1 MIYSLYT
8 LLSIY
13 LLWIFYLA
21 VMNLHRV
28 HKTTGLSKTT
38 FIFGVPVLAVG
49 LLLDVLV
56 NISVCSLLFL
66 DIPRELTVTARLQRY
81 NKASDG
87 WRKKTALWIAEH
99 FLDVF
104 DPSGKHV

>member
-1 MIYSLYT
+1 MIVIYS

-13 LLWIFYLA
+13 LLWVFYLA

-28 HKTTGLSKTT
+28 HKTTGLSKMTYT
-38 FIFGVPVLAVG
+38 FGVPVLAVG

-56 NISVCSLLFL
+56 NIIVCSIVFF
-66 DIPRELTVTARLQRY
+66 DIPRELTVTDRLQRY
-81 NKASDG
+81 VAKDG
-87 WRKKTALWIAEH
+87 WRKKIAEYIAKH

-104 DPSGKHV
+104 DPSGKHI